1 VGIARRQAVVEVI
14 DRIGNPADGF
24 IWYQVT
30 YQGATGWVRG
40 DLLQPT

>member
-1 VGIARRQAVVEVI
+1 VVEVI
-14 DRIGNPADGF
+14 DRVGNPEDGF

-30 YQGATGWVRG
+30 YQDTTGWVRG